1 MRRMLKFIQKNMDRK
16 RSIFELF
23 LLVFCETVM
32 VILIS
37 SKTAN
42 LVNSIIDKGNVLY
55 HLAVFLVGIGVYL
68 GTRYIKA
75 MLNKRMVADYEK
87 NFYEDVTTR
96 VANMSLLDIYKT
108 GKGNIISLL
117 IPDYSRHS
125 RESG

>member
-42 LVNSIIDKGNVLY
+42 LVNSIIE
-55 HLAVFLVGIGVYL
+55 IGRAHV
-68 GTRYIKA
+68 
-75 MLNKRMVADYEK
+75 
-87 NFYEDVTTR
+87 
-96 VANMSLLDIYKT
+96 
-108 GKGNIISLL
+108 
-117 IPDYSRHS
+117 
-125 RESG
+125 